1 MVLLDSSLNGMSA
14 LSNADTPS
22 VTGNAVYAQCF
33 QAKIIFDIAEETGKF
48 VRWEAY
54 ISDVFRQCPTNGV
67 EGGSNKG

>member
-1 MVLLDSSLNGMSA
+1 MVLLDSGLSGMSS
-14 LSNADTPS
+14 LPNADTPS

-33 QAKIIFDIAEETGKF
+33 QNKVIFYIAEETGNI

-54 ISDVFRQCPTNGV
+54 VSDVFRQCPANAV